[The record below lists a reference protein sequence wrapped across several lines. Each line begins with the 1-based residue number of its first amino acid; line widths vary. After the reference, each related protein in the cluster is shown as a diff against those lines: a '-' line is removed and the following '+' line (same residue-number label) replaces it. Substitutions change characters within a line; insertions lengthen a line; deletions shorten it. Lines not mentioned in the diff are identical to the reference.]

1 MNEATN
7 GEKQMDTSDMRAKM
21 EGSCERFTFAWLHGV
36 PQQERTPFLS
46 ALAGCL
52 ARELTQ
58 EEAITFT
65 SALHRY
71 Y

>member
-1 MNEATN
+1 
-7 GEKQMDTSDMRAKM
+7 MDASDMNAKR

-36 PQQERTPFLS
+36 PQQEREPFLKT
-46 ALAGCL
+46 LAAYL

-65 SALHRY
+65 SALHRFY
-71 Y
+71 